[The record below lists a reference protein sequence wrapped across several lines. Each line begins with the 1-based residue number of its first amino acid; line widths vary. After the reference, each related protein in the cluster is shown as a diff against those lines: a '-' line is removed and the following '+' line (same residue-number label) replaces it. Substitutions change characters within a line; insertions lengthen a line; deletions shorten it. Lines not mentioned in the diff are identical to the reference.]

1 MVKAYYNDKRF
12 DAAVH
17 LSDQE
22 AEQLRHFHFM
32 HMEKIKPK
40 IQKLEDKA
48 DGSTKYDT
56 QIAELRGTL
65 EYHKSSYD
73 EACRIIRY
81 YAAIKKPYI
90 ISNLED

>member
-12 DAAVH
+12 DVAVH
-17 LSDQE
+17 ISDQE
-22 AEQLRHFHFM
+22 AEQLRHFHCTQ
-32 HMEKIKPK
+32 MEKIKPK

-56 QIAELRGTL
+56 QISELRGTL
-65 EYHKSSYD
+65 EYHKSSFD

-81 YAAIKKPYI
+81 YTSIKSPYI
-90 ISNLED
+90 ISNLES